1 MNEST
6 KLVEQYIPLANK
18 LAFQRKRS
26 LPRCISIEELKS
38 AAYLGLTEA
47 ANRFDPSLGLSFATF
62 AYPRIRGAIIDYLR
76 ELGWDK
82 RSNRFQ
88 VVSLDAPADD
98 EGHSRADLLPA
109 KRKDENKDV
118 LEFIS
123 VRFGEQAEA
132 VLRHYFIDDMSMKE
146 VGQKFGVSEG
156 RISQLIKQFK
166 ERICDRYEMC
176 DLAA

>member
-1 MNEST
+1 MS
-6 KLVEQYIPLANK
+6 
-18 LAFQRKRS
+18 
-26 LPRCISIEELKS
+26 ELKS

-132 VLRHYFIDDMSMKE
+132 VLRHYFIDEMSMKE